1 MYHLVKIHLKIQ
13 KSHIYLM
20 HEKQQIYLIN
30 MRKKNQYLSY
40 YMHQNIKNAQYILE
54 NKMPFEHPLSHISL
68 WN

>member
-1 MYHLVKIHLKIQ
+1 
-13 KSHIYLM
+13 M